1 MLVHCSTPA
10 FISEDRPRLRLLLLL
25 EVSPFSLVHVL
36 VLHCNLGI
44 GVNFISSRVRGQGSD
59 DRSSWSVSVGAELHF
74 YEEQRKGVLT
84 VGGQFGVFKSTVI
97 ARLLK
102 PTE

>member
-1 MLVHCSTPA
+1 
-10 FISEDRPRLRLLLLL
+10 
-25 EVSPFSLVHVL
+25 
-36 VLHCNLGI
+36 
-44 GVNFISSRVRGQGSD
+44 
-59 DRSSWSVSVGAELHF
+59 VGAELHF